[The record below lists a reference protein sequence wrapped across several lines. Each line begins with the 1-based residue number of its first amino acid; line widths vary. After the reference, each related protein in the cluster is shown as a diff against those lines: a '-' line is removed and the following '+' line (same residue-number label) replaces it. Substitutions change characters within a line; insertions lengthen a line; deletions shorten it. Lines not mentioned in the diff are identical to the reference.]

1 MKSINNSRFLVQS
14 AGVAAIYVTLTF
26 VSSLAGLSSGAIQ
39 LRLSE
44 VLCVLP
50 IFTPAAIPGLF
61 VGCFLANTL
70 TGGIFIDIL
79 FGSLATLIGAV
90 FTRRL
95 RQFRV
100 LSLIPPILSNTLIL
114 PFVLKLAYNFEGS
127 ILFFMATIGV
137 GEILSCG
144 VLGYALRTIL
154 DKYSKYL

>member
-26 VSSLAGLSSGAIQ
+26 VSSPAGLSSGAIQ

-127 ILFFMATIGV
+127 ILFFMTTIGV

-144 VLGYALRTIL
+144 VLGYILRTIL